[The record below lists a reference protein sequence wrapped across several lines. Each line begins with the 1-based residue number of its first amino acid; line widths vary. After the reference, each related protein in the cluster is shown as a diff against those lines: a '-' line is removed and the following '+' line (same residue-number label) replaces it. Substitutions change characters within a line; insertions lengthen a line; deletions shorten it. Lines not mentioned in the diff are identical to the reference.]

1 MRIKH
6 KIKEQ
11 KHKSLWFKK
20 EKCVK
25 FQIQDNLKKM

>member
-25 FQIQDNLKKM
+25 FQKPKKM